1 SVRSLSTPCRQ
12 QTRIMTRRYC
22 SSIFRKCCAG
32 QSCPAGVHRFTLT
45 SPNFVTV
52 TSAFGLQEEV

>member
-1 SVRSLSTPCRQ
+1 
-12 QTRIMTRRYC
+12 MTHLYC